1 MDTQR
6 MKGVVLVVVNVIV
19 VGLIL
24 FAVMKGPV
32 GAPMM
37 GSPPG
42 PAPDAASSDAAR
54 DKAAA
59 ASTEGGS
66 SGRHGSKE
74 KKVSSAA
81 PAEAG
86 AVAALGGS
94 VAAGAGDGSRAEGSR
109 GAGAAG
115 GAGSASGGASGESL
129 FSPTIVVED
138 SRGADASPDDST
150 LVGKNNAGVRL
161 FNAGDYEAAKAEFEA
176 AYAASPQDPVI
187 RRNLAC
193 SLAQSAV
200 ALAQNGGAAR
210 ASEAVA
216 LVERASAILP
226 DNADLLRLAGELH
239 FQSGDN
245 TRARHALEGAES
257 LAPADAEVQRVL
269 GEIAYRE
276 ERLDE
281 AVRRWKRAVEL
292 GENDPRLAARL
303 AKAERERGVERE
315 MDVVRDRHFAV
326 KFAEGEVGAAGEAE
340 LALRALDRIR
350 ERVGR
355 ELEWF
360 PARPIAV
367 ILYSGDEF
375 RAVTGAHTWMGGL
388 FDGKIRIPI
397 RGVDRI
403 DENVEKLLAHEYAH
417 ALIADKTGGGVPG
430 WLDEGFAQWVAGEW
444 AGRRAE
450 EAAARVSGGALIAF
464 ASLEGSFTRITD
476 PALAEQAYFQAFLAV
491 DYLMDRFGADDLQL
505 YLALVAKDVAPEA
518 ALEQIYRLTY
528 ERLAGAVASHLGE
541 LYPAF

>member
-6 MKGVVLVVVNVIV
+6 MKGVVLLVVNLVV

-42 PAPDAASSDAAR
+42 GAAGAAGSDPAGE
-54 DKAAA
+54 KAAA
-59 ASTEGGS
+59 ASTHGGGS
-66 SGRHGSKE
+66 GGHGSKE

-81 PAEAG
+81 PAETG
-86 AVAALGGS
+86 AVAALGAS
-94 VAAGAGDGSRAEGSR
+94 VATRSN
-109 GAGAAG
+109 AADRTG
-115 GAGSASGGASGESL
+115 GAGPASDGARTGALS
-129 FSPTIVVED
+129 SPSIVVEPTALGD
-138 SRGADASPDDST
+138 AADDDST

-161 FNAGDYEAAKAEFEA
+161 FNAGDYAAAKVEFEA
-176 AYAASPQDPVI
+176 AHAAAPDDPVV

-193 SLAQSAV
+193 TLAQSAV
-200 ALAQNGGAAR
+200 SLAQNGGAER
-210 ASEAVA
+210 AADAVP
-216 LVERASAILP
+216 LVERAATLLP

-239 FQSGDN
+239 FQAGDN
-245 TRARHALEGAES
+245 TRARHALEDAEA
-257 LAPADAEVQRVL
+257 LAPEDPEVQRVL

-276 ERLDE
+276 ERLDD

-292 GENDPRLAARL
+292 GESDPRLAARL
-303 AKAERERGVERE
+303 AKAERERGVESE

-326 KFAEGEVGAAGEAE
+326 KFAEGETGAAGEAE

-367 ILYSGDEF
+367 ILYSGEEF
-375 RAVTGAHTWMGGL
+375 RAVTGAHSWMGGL

-417 ALIADKTGGGVPG
+417 ALIAEKTRGGAPG
-430 WLDEGFAQWVAGEW
+430 WLDEGFAQWIAGEW
-444 AGRRAE
+444 SGRRAE
-450 EAAARVSGGALIAF
+450 EAASRMSGGALIDF

-476 PALAEQAYFQAFLAV
+476 PALAEQAYFQAFLAA
-491 DYLMDRFGADDLQL
+491 DYLMSRFGADDLQL
-505 YLALVAKDVAPEA
+505 FLGLVARDTAPEK
-518 ALEQIYRLTY
+518 ALEEIYRLTY
-528 ERLAGAVASHLGE
+528 ARLADAVVAHLADR
-541 LYPAF
+541 YPAF